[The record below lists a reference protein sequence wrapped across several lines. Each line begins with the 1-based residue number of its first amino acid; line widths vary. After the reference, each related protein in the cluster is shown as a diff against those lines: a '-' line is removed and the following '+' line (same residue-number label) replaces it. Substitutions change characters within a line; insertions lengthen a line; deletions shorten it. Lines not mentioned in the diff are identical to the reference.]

1 MSTHPLRD
9 AFIDE
14 DIYEKILKTET
25 DRETLKEEA
34 EIDEAVDEGQL
45 VAMVIL
51 VCLMLLYVV
60 IGTRI
65 ETKGCGFGH
74 ETGAVIV
81 VGILISWAL
90 S

>member
-1 MSTHPLRD
+1 
-9 AFIDE
+9 
-14 DIYEKILKTET
+14 
-25 DRETLKEEA
+25 
-34 EIDEAVDEGQL
+34 
-45 VAMVIL
+45 MVII

-81 VGILISWAL
+81 VGILISWGL